1 MAGRHDERGGGV
13 DRDRNHDQPDTRDL
27 RTFCAVKAYVM
38 TATSQAGGEV
48 ADERLGSARLL
59 WAERRHWR
67 CDDSDLHEQ
76 PALVWSSKE

>member
-1 MAGRHDERGGGV
+1 
-13 DRDRNHDQPDTRDL
+13 
-27 RTFCAVKAYVM
+27 M